1 MVIINTANVPYLRLS
16 MIFTKIPNHA
26 TQSAVNTAV
35 NVVSSFIIYHLPLTV
50 VLISTITT
58 SRSESPPLSSLTSPV
73 LNLTR
78 RQPEHFMKV
87 SCQRMGIILAA
98 HLVVSALQFSLFSFL
113 QCHNYDLDIKSHQYV
128 CSDHLH
134 AETRS
139 FSTSPAPPN
148 PATEASATN
157 VSLMVLNILSQ
168 LLLPFIPASF
178 LYTVR
183 TILAE

>member
-1 MVIINTANVPYLRLS
+1 
-16 MIFTKIPNHA
+16 
-26 TQSAVNTAV
+26 
-35 NVVSSFIIYHLPLTV
+35 
-50 VLISTITT
+50 
-58 SRSESPPLSSLTSPV
+58 
-73 LNLTR
+73 
-78 RQPEHFMKV
+78 MKV
-87 SCQRMGIILAA
+87 CCQRMGIIFAV

-113 QCHNYDLDIKSHQYV
+113 QCHNYDYELDDNTNQYV

-139 FSTSPAPPN
+139 LTSSPAPPN
-148 PATEASATN
+148 PATLASPIN
-157 VSLMVLNILSQ
+157 VSLVVLNILSQ

>member
-1 MVIINTANVPYLRLS
+1 
-16 MIFTKIPNHA
+16 
-26 TQSAVNTAV
+26 
-35 NVVSSFIIYHLPLTV
+35 
-50 VLISTITT
+50 
-58 SRSESPPLSSLTSPV
+58 
-73 LNLTR
+73 
-78 RQPEHFMKV
+78 MKV
-87 SCQRMGIILAA
+87 SCQRMGIILAT

-134 AETRS
+134 AETQS
-139 FSTSPAPPN
+139 FSSSPAPPN

-157 VSLMVLNILSQ
+157 VSLVVLNILSQ

>member
-1 MVIINTANVPYLRLS
+1 

-26 TQSAVNTAV
+26 TQSALNTAV
-35 NVVSSFIIYHLPLTV
+35 NVLSSFIIYHLPLTV
-50 VLISTITT
+50 VIISTITT
-58 SRSESPPLSSLTSPV
+58 SRSVKSPVPCYQLFV

-78 RQPEHFMKV
+78 SQPEHFMKV
-87 SCQRMGIILAA
+87 CCQRMGIIFAV

-113 QCHNYDLDIKSHQYV
+113 QCHNYDYNLDDKTNQYV

-134 AETRS
+134 AETRAV
-139 FSTSPAPPN
+139 TPSPAPPN
-148 PATEASATN
+148 PATLASPTN
-157 VSLMVLNILSQ
+157 VSLLVLNILSQ
-168 LLLPFIPASF
+168 LLLPFIPGSF